1 MRITIAS
8 DFVSVSP
15 LQYSLLRAALVQLVS
30 ETSDPAHANA
40 VTAYRKVCSS
50 KTAFSVQEGA
60 AICIALCQ
68 LRDLLL
74 AAPLVSGDRPP
85 ALLDNPEAPA
95 ALDQL
100 ISRLQARLRARGV
113 KILRNG

>member
-30 ETSDPAHANA
+30 ETSDPAHADA

-50 KTAFSVQEGA
+50 KTAFSVQVA
-60 AICIALCQ
+60 
-68 LRDLLL
+68 
-74 AAPLVSGDRPP
+74 VPP
-85 ALLDNPEAPA
+85 
-95 ALDQL
+95 
-100 ISRLQARLRARGV
+100 SC
-113 KILRNG
+113 